1 VVLSEE
7 ERQQAEARI
16 LEDLEEEHARRLR
29 RLEHKRQR
37 VRSKR
42 EEQAQRE
49 KDLVV
54 AEMRDLMR
62 HEFYTERGY
71 KLYIDSRGRENWLTP
86 EEFEWRTKVRRR
98 RRRKRR
104 WVPSLRG
111 TRMRT
116 VLIYGGMLLLAVV
129 LGMIISR

>member
-1 VVLSEE
+1 MVLSEE
-7 ERQQAEARI
+7 ERHQAEARI
-16 LEDLEEEHARRLR
+16 LEELEEEHARRLR

-42 EEQAQRE
+42 DEQAQRE

-54 AEMRDLMR
+54 AEMRDSMR

-86 EEFEWRTKVRRR
+86 EEFDWRTKYRRR

-129 LGMIISR
+129 LGMLISR